1 MNLLFAWRYFTG
13 KKKAQAINIIAWVTT
28 GVIAFATCC
37 QILVLSVFNG
47 FEDLVKSLY
56 ASFYSDVRI
65 VPAEGKTFT
74 FSPSDF
80 QKLGAVTGVQITS
93 GIVEEKALLKNED
106 AQSVVQIKGVDSNFV
121 HMSGVPADV
130 FRGVFDLGSTE
141 NPGLIMGAG
150 VQNAVAVYIGNPL
163 SSTNLTLILPKRTE
177 NLSNPLE
184 SLSEGNVHPQ
194 GVFAIQ
200 QDFDNKYVF
209 SNIDFVRR
217 QMGINNNE
225 FTAVEIK
232 LTDEKLTDKVMK
244 QLQNYLP
251 KSLIVQ
257 SKYQQNSNLYNT
269 MRMEKWAI
277 YSILTLILIIAAF
290 NMISSLTMLVLE
302 KQQDISILRSMG
314 SDETMIRRI
323 FLSEGVLLAGVG
335 AGIGI
340 MLAAMI
346 CLLQIKFK
354 FIKLQGGSFV
364 IDYFP
369 VKLLASDFLLV
380 AGTIFLIAIISSWS
394 PAAKAAKQM
403 VSLR

>member
-13 KKKAQAINIIAWVTT
+13 KKKANAINIIAWVTT

-74 FSPSDF
+74 FSPADF
-80 QKLGAVTGVQITS
+80 AKLKSVSGVAMVS

-121 HMSGVPADV
+121 KMSGVPADV
-130 FRGVFDLGSTE
+130 VRGIFNTGTVQE
-141 NPGLIMGAG
+141 PGLVMGAG
-150 VQNAVAVYIGNPL
+150 VQNGIGVFLDNPI
-163 SSTNLTLILPKRTE
+163 SSAHLTVILPKKTE
-177 NLSNPLE
+177 NISNPLE
-184 SLSEGNVHPQ
+184 SLSEGNVNPQ

-200 QDFDNKYVF
+200 QDFDNKYAF
-209 SNIDFVRR
+209 SNIDFVR
-217 QMGINNNE
+217 QQCGLANNE

-232 LTDEKLTDKVMK
+232 LSNPGLSNQVMQKLKNSFPATLK
-244 QLQNYLP
+244 
-251 KSLIVQ
+251 VQ

-277 YSILTLILIIAAF
+277 YAVLTLILVIAAF

-302 KQQDISILRSMG
+302 KQQDIAILRSMG
-314 SDETMIRRI
+314 SNESMIRRI
-323 FLSEGVLLAGVG
+323 FLSEGVLLASVG

-340 MLAAMI
+340 VLATII
-346 CLLQIKFK
+346 CVLQMKFK
-354 FIKLQGGSFV
+354 LIKLQGGSFV

-369 VKLLASDFLLV
+369 VKLLATDFLLV
-380 AGTIFLIAIISSWS
+380 AGTILFIAIASSWS
-394 PAAKAAKQM
+394 PAAKAARQPVMLK
-403 VSLR
+403 